1 MAKLSR
7 GQLKSVV
14 KECLLEI
21 LAEGLAS
28 DSADMNASLVEAV
41 RPRRKTKS
49 RRQPDPPARRAAP
62 DLVSFDNNVSGVVK
76 QLTADPLMSSLF
88 EDTAETTLQNQ
99 LQAESRVPSH
109 FQQVAAAGDSAAQA
123 IADADPMEIFGE
135 VSANWAA
142 IAFAGEKKS

>member
-28 DSADMNASLVEAV
+28 DSADMNESLLESV
-41 RPRRKTKS
+41 RPRRKTKTRS
-49 RRQPDPPARRAAP
+49 RPEPVRRAAP
-62 DLVSFDNNVSGVVK
+62 DLVSFGNNVDGVVQ
-76 QLTADPLMSSLF
+76 QLTADPLMSSIF
-88 EDTAETTLQNQ
+88 SDTAENTLQNQ

-109 FQQVAAAGDSAAQA
+109 FQQVAASGDPAAQA
-123 IADADPMEIFGE
+123 AADADPMEIFGE
-135 VSANWAA
+135 ASANWAA
-142 IAFAGEKKS
+142 IAFAGGKKS

>member
-1 MAKLSR
+1 MAKLLR
-7 GQLKSVV
+7 GQLKSIV

-28 DSADMNASLVEAV
+28 DSADMSASLVEAV

-49 RRQPDPPARRAAP
+49 RRLPEPPTRRVAP
-62 DLVSFDNNVSGVVK
+62 DLVSFGSKTAGVVK
-76 QLTADPLMSSLF
+76 QLTADPLMSSIF

-109 FQQVAAAGDSAAQA
+109 FQQVAAAGDPAAQVVA
-123 IADADPMEIFGE
+123 GADPMEIFGE
-135 VSANWAA
+135 ASANWAA
-142 IAFAGEKKS
+142 IAFSDGKKS